1 MNLRKMTTVVF
12 AFFLLATIL
21 APVTGLSQESRPN
34 IIMILSDDQGWADL
48 ECYGAKDLSTPVLDN
63 MAMEGIQ
70 FMDSYVTAPQCTPS
84 RCGLI
89 TGVYQQRIG
98 LEANPDAKYRSTFG
112 FQNGSTTTFAELLQ
126 KAGYRTG
133 MVGKWHLGE
142 NLESQP
148 FSNGFEWC
156 RYMRGGMG
164 YFWPANQGRQDL
176 LNETKV
182 WGTEAWWGEQFRNE
196 KDEVI
201 PWTEG
206 YITDVFTDN
215 AIDFVSGVKKDER
228 PFFLYLAYNAPHTP
242 LEAPEEIVDS
252 FDHIDEMG
260 RRIFAAMVK
269 SLDSNI
275 GRLFSQLENL
285 GLEEN
290 TFVVFMSDN
299 GAPHGPSLMGYNHGS
314 NGPLKGYKGQLYEGG
329 VRVPMIFKWPA
340 RLEGGQKVNWSTISV
355 DLLTTFLA
363 AAGTSIPEEKD
374 GENLLPFLTPKVSKT
389 GPQHKSYWR
398 YLTKWA
404 PQYAIRDNDWKLVSP
419 DGIQFELYNLDE
431 DKEEMNDLS
440 AAHPEIKIRLHD
452 ELNAWMK
459 ALPERPKWID
469 KLGVKELF

>member
-1 MNLRKMTTVVF
+1 MNLRTIFKKIF
-12 AFFLLATIL
+12 AITLLTIFLTPAIGLA
-21 APVTGLSQESRPN
+21 QESRPN
-34 IIMILSDDQGWADL
+34 IIMILSDDHGWADL
-48 ECYGAKDLSTPVLDN
+48 ECYGAKDLSTPVLDK

-98 LEANPDAKYRSTFG
+98 LEANPDMKYYPVFG
-112 FQNGSTTTFAELLQ
+112 FQDGFTSTFAGLLQ
-126 KAGYRTG
+126 KEGYRTG
-133 MVGKWHLGE
+133 MVGKWHIGE
-142 NLESQP
+142 TLDSQP

-176 LNETKV
+176 LNETEV
-182 WGTEAWWGEQFRNE
+182 WGTDAWWGEQFRNE

-242 LEAPEEIVDS
+242 LEAPQEIVDS
-252 FDHIDEMG
+252 FDHIDDMG
-260 RRIFAAMVK
+260 RRIYAAMVK

-275 GRLFSQLENL
+275 GRLFEHLEKL
-285 GLEEN
+285 GVEEN

-299 GAPHGPSLMGYNHGS
+299 GAPKGPSLMGYNHGS
-314 NGPLKGYKGQLYEGG
+314 NGPLRGFKGQLYEGG

-340 RLEGGQKVNWSTISV
+340 KFVGGQKVDWSTISV
-355 DLLTTFLA
+355 DLLPTFLA
-363 AAGTSIPEEKD
+363 AAGTSVPNEKD
-374 GENLLPFLTPKVSKT
+374 GQNLLPFLTPEVSDM
-389 GPQHKSYWR
+389 GPQHTAYWR

-404 PQYAIRDNDWKLVSP
+404 RQFAIRDDNWKLISP
-419 DGIQFELYNLDE
+419 DGKQFELYDIYE
-431 DKEEMNDLS
+431 DKEEKTDLS
-440 AAHPEIKIRLHD
+440 VVHPEIKTRLHD
-452 ELNAWMK
+452 ELNEWMK
-459 ALPERPKWID
+459 ELPERPKWID
-469 KLGVKELF
+469 KLAGEE